1 MNIYVATKSEARKQ
15 ILRNIR
21 FRFRNLTIDF
31 EEKTLDDPIETIK
44 YNSTG
49 KNIVASEIVD
59 GVVITFDTIVY
70 IDEDVLGKPTTY
82 DEAYR
87 ILNKLSGRIHTVYT
101 GVTIGDKERNIF
113 GYGETKVKY
122 RELNED
128 LIRWY
133 LDREEYWRYAGGY
146 RIQGL
151 ASIFIEYVEGDFFNV
166 IGVPIQVLFNLLK
179 RYGIN
184 VYDYLE

>member
-1 MNIYVATKSEARKQ
+1 MDIYVATKSDARKQ

-21 FRFRNLTIDF
+21 FKFRELSIDF
-31 EEKTLDDPIETIK
+31 KEKIFDDPVETIK

-49 KNIVASEIVD
+49 KNMVASKLVD
-59 GVVITFDTIVY
+59 GVVITFDTVVY
-70 IDEDVLGKPTTY
+70 IDGEVIGKPTTY

-87 ILNKLSGRIHTVYT
+87 ILNKLSGKIHKVYT
-101 GVTIGDKERNIF
+101 GVAIGDREKNIF

-122 RELNED
+122 IELSEN

-133 LDREEYWRYAGGY
+133 LEREEYWRYAGGY

-166 IGVPIQVLFNLLK
+166 IGVPIQILINLLK
-179 RYGIN
+179 KYGIN
-184 VYDYLE
+184 IYDYLE